1 MMVNEL
7 VPYVDSVY
15 RTDARPAERGTM
27 GSSDGGH
34 ISLFLAVHYPD
45 TFGLVAG
52 QSSSITDLISGPIQN
67 GRTIPVKFYLD
78 VGTYDISVEKFH
90 LLQLNRE
97 LRDVLARKGYRV
109 TYAEYHEGHSWGSW
123 RAHTSNILKSLY
135 PHAAADGDMN
145 KGVQ

>member
-1 MMVNEL
+1 
-7 VPYVDSVY
+7 
-15 RTDARPAERGTM
+15 M

-97 LRDVLARKGYRV
+97 LRDVPRYTRDTALRMQNITKATAGE
-109 TYAEYHEGHSWGSW
+109 AGALI
-123 RAHTSNILKSLY
+123 RAIY
-135 PHAAADGDMN
+135 
-145 KGVQ
+145 